1 MLKPVNRH
9 ILIEIEKKAD
19 TTKESIIVLPE
30 DYKPEEERY
39 ISATVVNYADDVR
52 FSLSPLDKIIVD
64 RTMIEEISANES
76 TFNIVLDNY
85 VIGIIQ

>member
-9 ILIEIEKKAD
+9 ILIEIEKSSE
-19 TTKESIIVLPE
+19 TPKESIIVLPE

-39 ISATVVNYADDVR
+39 ISANVVNYAEDVR
-52 FSLSPLDKIIVD
+52 FSLSPHDKIIVD
-64 RTMIEEISANES
+64 RTMIEEISINES
-76 TFNIVLDNY
+76 TFNVVLDNY